1 MTLAKLVKTKANRVL
16 GIDASTNSIAF
27 CLMENDIPLK
37 WGKVELSGS
46 DIYDKIYD
54 AKIKMHSMLDQLKSD
69 YIAVDGAILVRSPDA
84 VIKLSYVYGVVIAEL
99 MSTGASVIT
108 ISPSS
113 WQAYIGNKNPTKE
126 EKAAIR
132 VKNPGYAESW
142 YKNQLRNMRKQRTA
156 DYFNKKYNISLE
168 DFDVADSFGIAH
180 YANKV
185 LLNDEIISKP
195 DLAIQKVC
203 STKENGN

>member
-1 MTLAKLVKTKANRVL
+1 MKK
-16 GIDASTNSIAF
+16 
-27 CLMENDIPLK
+27 
-37 WGKVELSGS
+37 
-46 DIYDKIYD
+46 
-54 AKIKMHSMLDQLKSD
+54 
-69 YIAVDGAILVRSPDA
+69 
-84 VIKLSYVYGVVIAEL
+84 
-99 MSTGASVIT
+99 
-108 ISPSS
+108 
-113 WQAYIGNKNPTKE
+113 PTKE

-185 LLNDEIISKP
+185 LTER
-195 DLAIQKVC
+195 
-203 STKENGN
+203 

>member
-1 MTLAKLVKTKANRVL
+1 MTLASLKKTQANRVL

-27 CLMENDIPLK
+27 CLMENDVPLK
-37 WGKVELSGS
+37 WGKINLSGE
-46 DIYDKIYD
+46 DIYDKIYN
-54 AKIKMHSMLDQLKSD
+54 AKVKMALMLEELKSD
-69 YIAVDGAILVRSPDA
+69 YIVVEGAVFVKSADA

-99 MSTGASVIT
+99 MSTGAKVIT

-132 VKNPGYAESW
+132 LKNPGYADSW
-142 YKNQLRNMRKQRTA
+142 YQNQLRNMRKQRTV
-156 DYFNKKYNISLE
+156 DYFNKKYNLALT

-180 YANKV
+180 YSNSI
-185 LLNDEIISKP
+185 LTER
-195 DLAIQKVC
+195 
-203 STKENGN
+203 

>member
-1 MTLAKLVKTKANRVL
+1 MTLASLVKTQASKVL

-37 WGKVELSGS
+37 WGKINLAGN
-46 DIYDKIYD
+46 DIYEKIYD
-54 AKIKMHSMLDQLKSD
+54 AKVKMSVMLDELQAD
-69 YIAVDGAILVRSPDA
+69 YIAVEGAVLVRSADA

-99 MSTGASVIT
+99 MSTGAKVIT
-108 ISPSS
+108 ISPTS

-126 EKAAIR
+126 EKSGIR
-132 VKNPGYAESW
+132 LANPGYADSW

-156 DYFNKKYNISLE
+156 DYFNKKYNLSIS

-180 YANKV
+180 YANKE
-185 LLNDEIISKP
+185 L
-195 DLAIQKVC
+195 
-203 STKENGN
+203 TKR

>member
-1 MTLAKLVKTKANRVL
+1 MKLAELIKTKANRVL

-27 CLMENDIPLK
+27 CLMENNVPIK
-37 WGKVELSGS
+37 WGKVELSGA
-46 DIYDKIYD
+46 DIYEKIYD
-54 AKIKMHSMLDQLKSD
+54 AKVKMHAMLNELESD
-69 YIAVDGAILVRSPDA
+69 YIAVEGAILVRSPDA

-99 MSTGASVIT
+99 MSTGAKVIT

-113 WQAYIGNKNPTKE
+113 WQAYIGNKNPTKD
-126 EKAAIR
+126 EKSAIR
-132 VKNPGYAESW
+132 LANPGYADSW

-156 DYFNKKYNISLE
+156 NYFNDKYNIVIN

-185 LLNDEIISKP
+185 LTER
-195 DLAIQKVC
+195 
-203 STKENGN
+203 

>member
-1 MTLAKLVKTKANRVL
+1 MKLAELIKTKANRVL

-27 CLMENDIPLK
+27 CLMENNVPIK
-37 WGKVELSGS
+37 WGKVELSGA
-46 DIYDKIYD
+46 DIYEKIYD
-54 AKIKMHSMLDQLKSD
+54 AKVKMHAMLNELESD
-69 YIAVDGAILVRSPDA
+69 YIAVEGAILVRSPDA

-99 MSTGASVIT
+99 MSTGAKVIT

-113 WQAYIGNKNPTKE
+113 WQAYIGNKNPTKD
-126 EKAAIR
+126 EKSAIR
-132 VKNPGYAESW
+132 LANPGYADSW

-156 DYFNKKYNISLE
+156 NYFNDKYNIVVN

-185 LLNDEIISKP
+185 LTER
-195 DLAIQKVC
+195 
-203 STKENGN
+203 

>member
-1 MTLAKLVKTKANRVL
+1 MTLANLVKTKANRVL

-27 CLMENDIPLK
+27 CLMENDKPLK
-37 WGKVELSGS
+37 WGKINFVGQ
-46 DIYDKIYD
+46 DIYEKIYD
-54 AKIKMHSMLDQLKSD
+54 AKVKTNSMLNELKSD
-69 YIAVDGAILVRSPDA
+69 YIAVEGAVLVRSPDA

-108 ISPSS
+108 ISPTS
-113 WQAYIGNKNPTKE
+113 WQAYIGNKNPTKD

-132 VKNPGYAESW
+132 LKNPGYADSW
-142 YKNQLRNMRKQRTA
+142 YKNQLRNMRKQRTV
-156 DYFNKKYNISLE
+156 DYFNNKYDLSLK

-185 LLNDEIISKP
+185 LTER
-195 DLAIQKVC
+195 
-203 STKENGN
+203 

>member
-1 MTLAKLVKTKANRVL
+1 MKLAELVKTKANRVL

-27 CLMENDIPLK
+27 CLMENDMPLK
-37 WGKVELSGS
+37 WGKIEFAGS
-46 DIYDKIYD
+46 DIYEKIYD
-54 AKIKMHSMLDQLKSD
+54 AKVKVSAMLDQLKSD
-69 YIAVDGAILVRSPDA
+69 YIVVEGAVFVKSADA

-113 WQAYIGNKNPTKE
+113 WQAYIGNKNPTKD
-126 EKAAIR
+126 EKQAIR

-142 YKNQLRNMRKQRTA
+142 YKSQLRNMRKQRTV
-156 DYFNKKYNISLE
+156 DYFNNKYGLSLN

-185 LLNDEIISKP
+185 LTER
-195 DLAIQKVC
+195 
-203 STKENGN
+203 

>member
-1 MTLAKLVKTKANRVL
+1 MTLASLKKTQANRVL

-37 WGKVELSGS
+37 WGKINLTGN
-46 DIYDKIYD
+46 DIYEKIHD
-54 AKIKMHSMLDQLKSD
+54 AKIKMASMLDELKSD
-69 YIAVDGAILVRSPDA
+69 YIVVEGAVFVKSADA

-99 MSTGASVIT
+99 MSTGAKVIT
-108 ISPSS
+108 IAPSS

-132 VKNPGYAESW
+132 VKNPGYADSW
-142 YKNQLRNMRKQRTA
+142 YQNQLRNMRKQRTV
-156 DYFNKKYNISLE
+156 DYFNSKYSLALS

-180 YANKV
+180 YSNSI
-185 LLNDEIISKP
+185 LTER
-195 DLAIQKVC
+195 
-203 STKENGN
+203 